1 MSGHLCDGARPTCR
15 GCEERDLVCQY
26 GQPTGPQLAQAQKRK
41 IEELEEDKSSLY
53 EVLWYLQ
60 TTSPEK
66 ASALLQL
73 LRAAQGEDIGGILK
87 QFKQSRSQSVETP
100 CTSNPTAS
108 ESPASAIL
116 AAPGIM
122 DHPRLSTVRKH
133 HIEVTKVALL
143 SPAQSSAT
151 VDRLQGPLKMFFD
164 CIGVLFYV
172 MAREDA
178 DASIVMITAS
188 GNNETPIG
196 DIFSHVNSLELRTY
210 AAELAGMAAIGV
222 VHAQLADPAKAPPAE
237 LADYF
242 YAIAKHG
249 LDSAILYNPLRA
261 MKVCALIG
269 MYNVVVKATVAL
281 AYIGSMSPSPLD
293 GLDVPP
299 EDMIRRE
306 CIKVSI
312 IKAALLHRL
321 PTRAPVPEVV
331 TLDFR
336 TQLSRFHAQLP
347 ESMTAAKLLG
357 NTGSGLMTTFRPVI
371 FYVHLF
377 YLSAMMLLARRLII
391 AHIPLDVLGKV
402 DLPSEAQRAI
412 EEGYHAAQ
420 MNASVMNIMLQEGK
434 VVQVCWLC
442 IYTAYTAGVMIAH
455 KATQKALHGISIVDD
470 VELLNKCVDVLEYC
484 AQKDALAVK
493 FRNLLT
499 AQVSILQQHDLSGGG
514 FEDTSADDGL
524 PVHIYLLNFPAGSSP
539 LHNAARYLLRIIH
552 RPFSGLDNVLAQKTL
567 SNRAETTMGTHLE
580 WEYELKGRDCLDSEL
595 GEEDIAGLADALGE
609 SGDILCTKSA
619 QGPSMQQLLGGLEHQ
634 LGVHGH
640 HRRGNIFA
648 EPILQTARTNNTH
661 AFYHALD
668 IQDEPSI
675 TTAFT
680 AIFPLL
686 HHPIRGLV
694 HCAAI
699 SGESDACTYPTAT
712 FRRILDVNL
721 TGTFLIARAVASQ
734 LHRTQQTGSI
744 VFIASISG
752 HVSNRGINTAAYNA
766 SKAGVHQLCRSLAA
780 EWGHPQ
786 NTFPGSTVSETNPEG
801 GVMGEREVYPPI
813 RVNSHLREQGFSR
826 VQGFRQKQ

>member
-1 MSGHLCDGARPTCR
+1 MDIEAPIDNMEGGRYNSKDIFFNSDCGNESKTNNPLRHPIYKEHEIKEWGCDGARPTCR

-281 AYIGSMSPSPLD
+281 AYIELGLSLARNEKLDLKQCPPYWSARSMSPSPLD

-347 ESMTAAKLLG
+347 EWMTAAKLLG

-619 QGPSMQQLLGGLEHQ
+619 QGPSMQQLLGGPGTSAWSTWTPPTWQ
-634 LGVHGH
+634 QSF
-640 HRRGNIFA
+640 NI
-648 EPILQTARTNNTH
+648 
-661 AFYHALD
+661 
-668 IQDEPSI
+668 S
-675 TTAFT
+675 
-680 AIFPLL
+680 
-686 HHPIRGLV
+686 
-694 HCAAI
+694 
-699 SGESDACTYPTAT
+699 
-712 FRRILDVNL
+712 
-721 TGTFLIARAVASQ
+721 
-734 LHRTQQTGSI
+734 
-744 VFIASISG
+744 
-752 HVSNRGINTAAYNA
+752 
-766 SKAGVHQLCRSLAA
+766 
-780 EWGHPQ
+780 
-786 NTFPGSTVSETNPEG
+786 PE
-801 GVMGEREVYPPI
+801 
-813 RVNSHLREQGFSR
+813 
-826 VQGFRQKQ
+826 

>member
-1 MSGHLCDGARPTCR
+1 
-15 GCEERDLVCQY
+15 
-26 GQPTGPQLAQAQKRK
+26 
-41 IEELEEDKSSLY
+41 
-53 EVLWYLQ
+53 
-60 TTSPEK
+60 
-66 ASALLQL
+66 
-73 LRAAQGEDIGGILK
+73 
-87 QFKQSRSQSVETP
+87 
-100 CTSNPTAS
+100 
-108 ESPASAIL
+108 
-116 AAPGIM
+116 
-122 DHPRLSTVRKH
+122 
-133 HIEVTKVALL
+133 
-143 SPAQSSAT
+143 
-151 VDRLQGPLKMFFD
+151 
-164 CIGVLFYV
+164 
-172 MAREDA
+172 
-178 DASIVMITAS
+178 MITAS

-261 MKVCALIG
+261 MKVCVLIG

-281 AYIGSMSPSPLD
+281 AYIELGLSLARNEKLDLKQCPPYWSASEYDDIRRTHRTLVHLQCWLSASLDYNSHSLGSMSPSPLD

-347 ESMTAAKLLG
+347 EWMTAAKLLG

-499 AQVSILQQHDLSGGG
+499 AQMSILQQHDLSGGG

-619 QGPSMQQLLGGLEHQ
+619 QGPSMQQLLGGPGTSAWSTWTPPTWQ
-634 LGVHGH
+634 QSF
-640 HRRGNIFA
+640 NI
-648 EPILQTARTNNTH
+648 
-661 AFYHALD
+661 
-668 IQDEPSI
+668 S
-675 TTAFT
+675 
-680 AIFPLL
+680 
-686 HHPIRGLV
+686 
-694 HCAAI
+694 
-699 SGESDACTYPTAT
+699 
-712 FRRILDVNL
+712 
-721 TGTFLIARAVASQ
+721 
-734 LHRTQQTGSI
+734 
-744 VFIASISG
+744 
-752 HVSNRGINTAAYNA
+752 
-766 SKAGVHQLCRSLAA
+766 
-780 EWGHPQ
+780 
-786 NTFPGSTVSETNPEG
+786 PE
-801 GVMGEREVYPPI
+801 
-813 RVNSHLREQGFSR
+813 
-826 VQGFRQKQ
+826 